1 MHQHPIN
8 LHPISLHPAK
18 MLRTISRLIV
28 GLLLALTF
36 TACSSSEKLV
46 LHTKTGDIAISVD
59 VADTNQSRAR
69 GLMFV
74 QSLADDKGML
84 FDFQQTREVSFWMRN
99 TFIPLDMI
107 FIAAD
112 GEIKHIHPNARP
124 HDETGISSQ
133 FPVRF
138 VLEIGGGRAAEMGL
152 EIGDSISHP
161 LVESN

>member
-1 MHQHPIN
+1 MHRPHTNAVQI
-8 LHPISLHPAK
+8 LLRISAVFVVLFA
-18 MLRTISRLIV
+18 
-28 GLLLALTF
+28 LA
-36 TACSSSEKLV
+36 ACSAQDKVV
-46 LHTKTGDIAISVD
+46 LHTASGEVSISVD
-59 VADTNQSRAR
+59 IADTNESRAK

-84 FDFQQTREVSFWMRN
+84 FDFKETREVSFWMRN

-112 GEIKHIHPNARP
+112 GEILNIHANARP

-138 VLEIGGGRAAEMGL
+138 VLEIPGGRAAEMGL
-152 EIGDSISHP
+152 EVGDKVSHP
-161 LVESN
+161 IISQ